1 MKDFF
6 EAVAWLFEE
15 LLFVPH
21 QMLSRLELDN
31 WWMANGVNFM
41 FLLVGFVAMI
51 YWVNQLKLFNDR
63 GEENK
68 DTSAHSFL

>member
-6 EAVAWLFEE
+6 EGIAWLFEKV
-15 LLFVPH
+15 LFVPH
-21 QMLSRLELDN
+21 QLLSRLELEN

-51 YWVNQLKLFNDR
+51 YWINQLKLFSDR

>member
-6 EAVAWLFEE
+6 ESVAWLFEE

-31 WWMANGVNFM
+31 WWMASRVNFM
-41 FLLVGFVAMI
+41 FSIGWFCRDDLLG
-51 YWVNQLKLFNDR
+51 
-63 GEENK
+63 
-68 DTSAHSFL
+68 